1 MIIKVVAGKILPPNG
16 ALHKKIALQDK
27 KSMKT
32 ASEKILGRVLVVDDD
47 QDMLDLLAAE
57 LESRLFLVDR
67 TDTLSTMKTLVR
79 QHSYDAILL
88 DLVIDRDNAL
98 ELLPYLAREAPFTK
112 VVIMTAYGSVPL
124 AVEATH
130 KGASDFILKGD
141 SVQSLV
147 DRFLQHIPDSSAA
160 KDHSMEQL
168 FQEIGLVG
176 RSEAFCQVLDMIA
189 RIRSTDAH
197 VLILG
202 ESGTGKELV
211 ARAIHRVSTRRRE
224 RFIALNCAAIPET
237 LLESELFGYTKGA
250 FTDARSNRKGIFESC
265 SDGTLLLDEIG
276 ELPLNLQAKILRVL
290 QEHELTPL
298 GSTQSIKV
306 NTRIIAATHRDLEEE
321 TLLGR
326 FREDLYFRLNII
338 PIYLPSL
345 RERKGDI
352 EVLTRCFIERFNK
365 RYDKSIG
372 FPSRDILA
380 RLEAYD
386 WRGNIRELQ
395 NAIERAVVL
404 SKDDALHIEDILA
417 RKNRQRHNA
426 AEGQI
431 SASIDFET
439 NYAAAKEAFER
450 AFLVRLMGLARGS
463 IAEAARLSGRY
474 RSDIYRLMTKYGI
487 DAQNFK

>member
-1 MIIKVVAGKILPPNG
+1 MKMAAVKI
-16 ALHKKIALQDK
+16 Q
-27 KSMKT
+27 
-32 ASEKILGRVLVVDDD
+32 GRVLVVDDD
-47 QDMLDLLAAE
+47 ADMLDLLTAE
-57 LESRLFLVDR
+57 LENRSYLVDK
-67 TDTLSTMKTLVR
+67 TQNLNTMKTLLR

-88 DLVIDRDNAL
+88 DLVIGPDNAL
-98 ELLPYLAREAPFTK
+98 EVLPYLAREAAFTK

-141 SVQSLV
+141 SVTSLV
-147 DRFLQHIPDSSAA
+147 DRFLSHIPDESVAQDSSLEELYQ
-160 KDHSMEQL
+160 D
-168 FQEIGLVG
+168 IGLVG
-176 RSEAFCQVLDMIA
+176 RSEAFRAVLDMIA
-189 RIRSTDAH
+189 RIRNTDAH

-211 ARAIHRVSTRRRE
+211 ARAIHRSSTRGKE
-224 RFIALNCAAIPET
+224 RFVALNCAAIPET

-290 QEHELTPL
+290 QEHEVTPL
-298 GSTQSIKV
+298 GSTQSVKV

-345 RERKGDI
+345 RERKDDI
-352 EVLTRCFIERFNK
+352 EALTRSFIERFNK
-365 RYDKSIG
+365 RYEKSIH
-372 FPSRDILA
+372 FPSRDILT

-404 SKDDALHIEDILA
+404 SQDKVLHIEDILA
-417 RKNRQRHNA
+417 RKNRQRDNTA
-426 AEGQI
+426 AGSSQENGE
-431 SASIDFET
+431 FET

-450 AFLVRLMGLARGS
+450 AFLLRLMGLARGS
-463 IAEAARLSGRY
+463 ISEAARLSGRY
-474 RSDIYRLMTKYGI
+474 RSDIYRLLAKYGI
-487 DAQNFK
+487 DAQQYKQEP

>member
-1 MIIKVVAGKILPPNG
+1 
-16 ALHKKIALQDK
+16 
-27 KSMKT
+27 
-32 ASEKILGRVLVVDDD
+32 
-47 QDMLDLLAAE
+47 
-57 LESRLFLVDR
+57 
-67 TDTLSTMKTLVR
+67 
-79 QHSYDAILL
+79 
-88 DLVIDRDNAL
+88 
-98 ELLPYLAREAPFTK
+98 
-112 VVIMTAYGSVPL
+112 
-124 AVEATH
+124 VEATH

-141 SVQSLV
+141 SVASLV
-147 DRFLQHIPDSSAA
+147 DRFLLHIPDESAA
-160 KDHSMEQL
+160 QDSSLEELYQD
-168 FQEIGLVG
+168 IGLVG
-176 RSEAFCQVLDMIA
+176 RSEAFREVLDMIA
-189 RIRSTDAH
+189 RIRNTDAN

-211 ARAIHRVSTRRRE
+211 ARAIHRSSARGKE
-224 RFIALNCAAIPET
+224 RFVALNCAAIPET

-250 FTDARSNRKGIFESC
+250 FTDARSSRKGIFESC

-290 QEHELTPL
+290 QEHEVTPL
-298 GSTQSIKV
+298 GSTQSVKV

-345 RERKGDI
+345 RERKDDI
-352 EVLTRCFIERFNK
+352 EALTRSFIERFNK
-365 RYDKSIG
+365 RYDKAIR

-404 SKDDALHIEDILA
+404 SQDNVLHIEDILA
-417 RKNRQRHNA
+417 RKNRQRDNA
-426 AEGQI
+426 
-431 SASIDFET
+431 SAGRPQESGEFET

-450 AFLVRLMGLARGS
+450 AFLLRLMGLAHGS
-463 IAEAARLSGRY
+463 ISEAARLSGRY
-474 RSDIYRLMTKYGI
+474 RSDIYRLLAKYGI
-487 DAQNFK
+487 DAQQYKQEP

>member
-1 MIIKVVAGKILPPNG
+1 MKMAAGK
-16 ALHKKIALQDK
+16 LQ
-27 KSMKT
+27 
-32 ASEKILGRVLVVDDD
+32 GRVLVVDDD
-47 QDMLDLLAAE
+47 ADMLDLLTAE
-57 LESRLFLVDR
+57 LENRSYLVDK
-67 TDTLSTMKTLVR
+67 TQSLTTMKTMIR

-88 DLVIDRDNAL
+88 DLVIGSDNAL
-98 ELLPYLAREAPFTK
+98 EVLPYLAREAAFTK

-141 SVQSLV
+141 SVTSLV
-147 DRFLQHIPDSSAA
+147 DRFLSHIPDESAA
-160 KDHSMEQL
+160 QDSSLEELYQD
-168 FQEIGLVG
+168 IGLVG
-176 RSEAFCQVLDMIA
+176 RSEAFREVLDMIA
-189 RIRSTDAH
+189 RIRNTDAH

-211 ARAIHRVSTRRRE
+211 ARAIHRSSTRGKE
-224 RFIALNCAAIPET
+224 RFVALNCAAIPET

-290 QEHELTPL
+290 QEHEVTPL
-298 GSTQSIKV
+298 GSTQSVKV

-345 RERKGDI
+345 RERKEDI
-352 EVLTRCFIERFNK
+352 EALTRSFIERFNK
-365 RYDKSIG
+365 RYEKSIH
-372 FPSRDILA
+372 FPSRDVLT

-404 SKDDALHIEDILA
+404 SQDDVLHIEDTLA
-417 RKNRQRHNA
+417 RKNRQRDNA
-426 AEGQI
+426 TARSSQENG
-431 SASIDFET
+431 DFET

-450 AFLVRLMGLARGS
+450 AFLLRLMGLARGS
-463 IAEAARLSGRY
+463 ISEAARLSGRY
-474 RSDIYRLMTKYGI
+474 RSDIYRLLAKYGI
-487 DAQNFK
+487 DAQHYKQEP

>member
-1 MIIKVVAGKILPPNG
+1 
-16 ALHKKIALQDK
+16 
-27 KSMKT
+27 MKT
-32 ASEKILGRVLVVDDD
+32 AFGKYRGRVLVVDDD
-47 QDMLDLLAAE
+47 LDMLDLLTAE
-57 LESRLFLVDR
+57 LENRFFLVDR
-67 TDTLSTMKTLVR
+67 THALSSMKTLVR

-88 DLVIDRDNAL
+88 DLVIGPDNAL
-98 ELLPYLAREAPFTK
+98 ELLPYLAREAPFTRI
-112 VVIMTAYGSVPL
+112 VIMTAYGTVPL

-130 KGASDFILKGD
+130 RGASDFILKGD
-141 SVQSLV
+141 SVHSLV
-147 DRFLQHIPDSSAA
+147 DRFLQHMPDSSAA
-160 KDHSMEQL
+160 EDKSMEQL
-168 FQEIGLVG
+168 FQDIGLVG
-176 RSEAFCQVLDMIA
+176 RSEAFSQLLDMVA
-189 RIRSTDAH
+189 RIQSTDAH

-211 ARAIHRVSTRRRE
+211 ARAIHRSSRRGQE

-250 FTDARSNRKGIFESC
+250 FTGARSNRKGIFESC
-265 SDGTLLLDEIG
+265 SEGTLLLDEIG

-290 QEHELTPL
+290 QEHEVTPL
-298 GSTQSIKV
+298 GSSQAIKV

-352 EVLTRCFIERFNK
+352 EVLTRCFIERFNQ
-365 RYDKSIG
+365 RYDKAIR
-372 FPSRDILA
+372 FPSREILA

-417 RKNRQRHNA
+417 RKNRQRNNA
-426 AEGQI
+426 ADQI
-431 SASIDFET
+431 PASTDFET

-450 AFLVRLMGLARGS
+450 AFLVRLMTLARGS

-474 RSDIYRLMTKYGI
+474 RSDIYRLMEKYGL
-487 DAQNFK
+487 DALPFKQEP

>member
-1 MIIKVVAGKILPPNG
+1 MKIASGKI
-16 ALHKKIALQDK
+16 Q
-27 KSMKT
+27 
-32 ASEKILGRVLVVDDD
+32 GRVLVLDDD
-47 QDMLDLLAAE
+47 VDMLDLLAAE
-57 LESRLFLVDR
+57 LEGRLYLVDR
-67 TDTLSTMKTLVR
+67 TSTLSTMKTLLR

-88 DLVIDRDNAL
+88 DLVIGSDNAL
-98 ELLPYLAREAPFTK
+98 EVLPYLAREAPFTK

-141 SVQSLV
+141 SVSSLI
-147 DRFLQHIPDSSAA
+147 DRFLLHIPDENVAQDS
-160 KDHSMEQL
+160 SMEQL
-168 FQEIGLVG
+168 YEEIGLMG
-176 RSEAFCQVLDMIA
+176 RSEAFRQVLEMIQ
-189 RIRSTDAH
+189 RIRNADAN

-211 ARAIHRVSTRRRE
+211 ARAIHRTSSRAKE
-224 RFIALNCAAIPET
+224 RFVALNCAAIPEN

-250 FTDARSNRKGIFESC
+250 FTDARTNRKGIFESC
-265 SDGTLLLDEIG
+265 SEGTLLLDEIG

-290 QEHELTPL
+290 QEHEVTPL

-352 EVLTRCFIERFNK
+352 EALTRCFIERFNK
-365 RYDKSIG
+365 RYDKAIR
-372 FPSRDILA
+372 FPARDILA

-404 SKDDALHIEDILA
+404 SSDDTLHIEDILA
-417 RKNRQRHNA
+417 RKNRQRGNPR
-426 AEGQI
+426 GDI
-431 SASIDFET
+431 PDSSTDFET

-450 AFLVRLMGLARGS
+450 AFLVRLMGLAQGS

-474 RSDIYRLMTKYGI
+474 RSDIYRLLAKYGI
-487 DAQNFK
+487 DAQDYK